1 MALTKKEK
9 ERLKKENEAQDE
21 LVRKAN
27 EEFAERL
34 KEVKGDKGNP
44 TGS

>member
-34 KEVKGDKGNP
+34 KKAEGDKEQT